1 MIVGSET
8 FCSDAYR
15 FYELAKHEP
24 RLLGDFVWAGM
35 DYLGEVGIGAWEY
48 PDYVPDFSHG
58 PGWIAAGAGRIDL
71 IGRTQGE
78 ALYTRVAL
86 EREKGPLLAVWPVN
100 HTKEKHS
107 PSAWRM
113 SHAIPSWSW
122 HGCEGKPAMV
132 EVYARAAKVTLKIN
146 GKTVD

>member
-1 MIVGSET
+1 M
-8 FCSDAYR
+8 YR
-15 FYELAKHEP
+15 IFP
-24 RLLGDFVWAGM
+24 RAG
-35 DYLGEVGIGAWEY
+35 L
-48 PDYVPDFSHG
+48 
-58 PGWIAAGAGRIDL
+58 IAAGAGRIDL

-113 SHAIPSWSW
+113 SHAILL
-122 HGCEGKPAMV
+122 EL
-132 EVYARAAKVTLKIN
+132 ARL
-146 GKTVD
+146 

>member
-58 PGWIAAGAGRIDL
+58 PGWIAAGAGR
-71 IGRTQGE
+71 
-78 ALYTRVAL
+78 
-86 EREKGPLLAVWPVN
+86 N
-100 HTKEKHS
+100 
-107 PSAWRM
+107 
-113 SHAIPSWSW
+113 
-122 HGCEGKPAMV
+122 
-132 EVYARAAKVTLKIN
+132 
-146 GKTVD
+146 

>member
-100 HTKEKHS
+100 HTKEKS
-107 PSAWRM
+107 TPLPRGACPTPSLAGAGTVVKENLPWWKSMPAPPKWR
-113 SHAIPSWSW
+113 
-122 HGCEGKPAMV
+122 
-132 EVYARAAKVTLKIN
+132 
-146 GKTVD
+146 